1 MQSSPC
7 VGGSEQEAPPATAS
21 YHAAGFADFY
31 KELLAP
37 SLPTECQAALPWQVR
52 DGDQGAGEGDVVV
65 LDLCCG
71 SGRVGLALLTRHD
84 AWTAGHERNARGD
97 AAAHRDSAASE
108 NEDGE
113 AGSEAATCTARTL
126 SSSVARSAERM
137 TVWRADPSL
146 ADSEVLLATDC
157 TWGSTPNWVR
167 CLREAGMRVQIAPD
181 ELGDLSKVE
190 FAICWNP
197 PPGLLQQCPNLKAIQ
212 SMGAGVDSL
221 LGLDL
226 PTHVP
231 LLRVIDPAP
240 ARAPRPEPLPLLAE
254 TRPPTHIHTHTQ
266 PLMTER
272 MATWVL
278 WAVINAQRRCDE
290 YAAAQAAGR
299 WDKSIENYRNVDNAE
314 LRVGVMGLGVMG
326 GAVADTL
333 LRLGYA
339 VSAWTRMP
347 RAAPPPGVACHAGR
361 AALRDFAAG
370 VDVLVCLLP
379 LTPETQ
385 GILNAELFG
394 WLPRGAA
401 VINAARGKHLVEA
414 DLLAALDSGHLRSA
428 TLDVF
433 DPEPLPPASRLWA
446 HPRVRIFPHVSA
458 MTNIET
464 AVAQMLE
471 NRAAVL
477 SRRPVPQQLVADWE
491 AGY

>member
-1 MQSSPC
+1 
-7 VGGSEQEAPPATAS
+7 
-21 YHAAGFADFY
+21 
-31 KELLAP
+31 
-37 SLPTECQAALPWQVR
+37 
-52 DGDQGAGEGDVVV
+52 
-65 LDLCCG
+65 
-71 SGRVGLALLTRHD
+71 
-84 AWTAGHERNARGD
+84 
-97 AAAHRDSAASE
+97 
-108 NEDGE
+108 
-113 AGSEAATCTARTL
+113 
-126 SSSVARSAERM
+126 
-137 TVWRADPSL
+137 
-146 ADSEVLLATDC
+146 
-157 TWGSTPNWVR
+157 
-167 CLREAGMRVQIAPD
+167 MRVQIAPD

-231 LLRVIDPAP
+231 LLRVID
-240 ARAPRPEPLPLLAE
+240 
-254 TRPPTHIHTHTQ
+254 